1 MRFTRNRQDNGAGAP
16 TCDKS
21 SARAWFA
28 AAALIVATAPAAAIE
43 PFIADY
49 QASYMGMQAQGQMT
63 LVAAGDNRW
72 KYSLDISNSLAKLNQ
87 STVFEEHNGGWR
99 PLSGNDTT
107 TLLVK
112 NSKKIATYDWGRGM
126 ARWTGDV
133 KPERAGPV
141 KLLAGDMDALLVNLA
156 LVRDVAAGKPLRY
169 RLVDNGRVKQL
180 DYTVSGTE
188 QINVGGQQQKA
199 TRVVSTDGD
208 KQTIAWVVEGMPVPA
223 RILQREDGKD
233 AMDLRVRS
241 VR

>member
-1 MRFTRNRQDNGAGAP
+1 MRFTRNRQDIGARAP
-16 TCDKS
+16 TGDKS
-21 SARAWFA
+21 IARAWFA
-28 AAALIVATAPAAAIE
+28 AAALIVASTPAAAIE
-43 PFIADY
+43 PFTADY
-49 QASYMGMQAQGQMT
+49 QAIYMGMQAEGQMK
-63 LVAAGDNRW
+63 LVATGGNRW
-72 KYSLDISNSLAKLNQ
+72 KYSLDISNSLAKVNQ

-112 NSKKIATYDWGRGM
+112 NSKKMATYDWAQGM

-133 KPERAGPV
+133 KPERAGPI

-169 RLVDNGRVKQL
+169 RMVDNGRVKQL
-180 DYTVSGTE
+180 DYTVAGTE
-188 QINVGGQQQKA
+188 QIDVGGKQQKA

-233 AMDLRVRS
+233 AMDLRVRA